1 MSWTIILLSFIPA
14 VLWILYF
21 YYQDRYEKEPF
32 RLLLLTFIF
41 GCLSVIPALLIEI
54 VLQWQINYFIPFN
67 PIRILISMLM
77 VGVTEELVKYIA
89 VKKTAYCNKEFN
101 EPMDGIVYCVTAAM
115 GFAFVENIG
124 YMLRYHAL
132 SGIWGAYSIGLL
144 RAIFSMFGHASFAV
158 IMGSYLGRAKF
169 DPANEKSLILKGL
182 IFASLVHALYN
193 YTLSIN
199 KESLSAVIVLF
210 CFLLM
215 WRNMNRVQM
224 DAAVDN
230 SPFKPPDA
238 VYQPRRW
245 KWGLVNIASVVMI
258 TTVIVLSIMNFNKLS
273 KFTNKKM
280 NYHFMH
286 PSFWQRGIDADFRTI
301 ELKGPS
307 YRGNEPKVRI
317 IMDEIRVRGDTTNAR
332 EIVLSRLRTE
342 FTDMKV
348 ISREETTMAGKK
360 AHRIIV
366 KWKKTGKFKKEHLML
381 SRIVIAE
388 KDKKYIAVICESRE
402 DQFDKFNP
410 QFLSITNSI
419 HFINPE
425 Q

>member
-1 MSWTIILLSFIPA
+1 
-14 VLWILYF
+14 
-21 YYQDRYEKEPF
+21 
-32 RLLLLTFIF
+32 
-41 GCLSVIPALLIEI
+41 
-54 VLQWQINYFIPFN
+54 
-67 PIRILISMLM
+67 
-77 VGVTEELVKYIA
+77 
-89 VKKTAYCNKEFN
+89 
-101 EPMDGIVYCVTAAM
+101 
-115 GFAFVENIG
+115 
-124 YMLRYHAL
+124 
-132 SGIWGAYSIGLL
+132 
-144 RAIFSMFGHASFAV
+144 
-158 IMGSYLGRAKF
+158 
-169 DPANEKSLILKGL
+169 
-182 IFASLVHALYN
+182 
-193 YTLSIN
+193 
-199 KESLSAVIVLF
+199 
-210 CFLLM
+210 
-215 WRNMNRVQM
+215 MNRVQM